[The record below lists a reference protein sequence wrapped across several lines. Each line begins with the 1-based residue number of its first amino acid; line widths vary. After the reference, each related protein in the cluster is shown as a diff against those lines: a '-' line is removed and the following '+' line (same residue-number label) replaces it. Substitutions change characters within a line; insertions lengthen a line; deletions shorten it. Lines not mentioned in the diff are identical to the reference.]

1 MNNSHLR
8 TSLFF
13 TCSYFLN
20 TQHMLSA
27 VIWFSLE
34 SAHPLWLLSVWIF
47 VLGVCVQTHRE
58 KKQRHQKK
66 EKKLEVWKLPAFQPS
81 PYSRSLQRISR
92 LFSWEPS
99 DLMSSAVQG
108 YLLFKFF
115 WECSMY
121 VFLFLPVMPA
131 VPLLFVPTGPPFP
144 PKSLLWQR
152 AGGTFCGEAKPQ
164 EPNKR
169 FWPIREH
176 FELRVPVW
184 MANWAVHK
192 KVWKHWRSWTQVR
205 RRGGG
210 WAEAA
215 GRSWPWNAS
224 KNVSLK
230 SPSIL
235 PLGKPS
241 PCWGRA

>member
-1 MNNSHLR
+1 MQWSDLAW
-8 TSLFF
+8 S
-13 TCSYFLN
+13 
-20 TQHMLSA
+20 
-27 VIWFSLE
+27 
-34 SAHPLWLLSVWIF
+34 PLIHFGCCQFGYLCWGF
-47 VLGVCVQTHRE
+47 VYKPTERKNKGT
-58 KKQRHQKK
+58 KKK

-81 PYSRSLQRISR
+81 PYARSLQRISR

-176 FELRVPVW
+176 F
-184 MANWAVHK
+184 WAQGSGLDGKLSGSQKSVKALK
-192 KVWKHWRSWTQVR
+192 KLDAGEEE
-205 RRGGG
+205 RGRMG
-210 WAEAA
+210 
-215 GRSWPWNAS
+215 
-224 KNVSLK
+224 
-230 SPSIL
+230 
-235 PLGKPS
+235 
-241 PCWGRA
+241 WGRRQILTMKCQ